1 MCNPRRAQR
10 GRLFWGAG
18 AWVAIVAA
26 PIAIRRKR
34 SEENCEVRTL
44 HLGLV
49 VAGVCCM
56 DVMGIVKHF

>member
-1 MCNPRRAQR
+1 
-10 GRLFWGAG
+10 
-18 AWVAIVAA
+18 VAIVAA

-44 HLGLV
+44 HMGLV